1 MKFCKSGEWKE
12 RMLEYVQTFNT
23 FRLTLQQTLQI
34 RVALGVDDLNAKMNV
49 VLTRLFDTRYD
60 WEKKLL
66 DRTKKLGNSSRWIN
80 NPKILQQ
87 LVLASNDHEINPNVF
102 DPETADSD
110 SDFMD
115 WNKNFIEGIRE
126 ELHTSL
132 EVLCD
137 KNMEIFKT
145 KLKLHEARMEEAIKK
160 SADHIIRALSGPY
173 DRLENEVS
181 RFPFLGMPAANLV

>member
-1 MKFCKSGEWKE
+1 
-12 RMLEYVQTFNT
+12 MLEYVQTFNT

-34 RVALGVDDLNAKMNV
+34 RVASGVDDLNAKMNV

-80 NPKILQQ
+80 DPKILQQ
-87 LVLASNDHEINPNVF
+87 LVLASNDHEINPKVF
-102 DPETADSD
+102 DPKTKADSITSASTTAADSD
-110 SDFMD
+110 SNFMD

-137 KNMEIFKT
+137 KNMELFKT
-145 KLKLHEARMEEAIKK
+145 KLKLHEARMEEAINR

-181 RFPFLGMPAANLV
+181 RFPFLGMPAANFV